1 MHTPFIYMV
10 VKGNAV
16 IQKWWVIECFHPPGL
31 KTALNHKAL
40 LVEKCIVVEKYC
52 PFSILL
58 RVLILSKSKQSR
70 SLGDCH

>member
-1 MHTPFIYMV
+1 MV

-16 IQKWWVIECFHPPGL
+16 IQKWWVIVCTFSSSRTL
-31 KTALNHKAL
+31 IALNHKAL

-58 RVLILSKSKQSR
+58 CVLVLSRR
-70 SLGDCH
+70 SNHTV